1 MVHGSQQNVNLELN
15 RNTEEH
21 ANMLDNR
28 DHFIFF
34 FFQPNSVKGDSGARN
49 TVT

>member
-1 MVHGSQQNVNLELN
+1 MQAMVHGSQQNVNLELN

-28 DHFIFF
+28 DHFIYFSF
-34 FFQPNSVKGDSGARN
+34 NQ
-49 TVT
+49 TQ